1 MDAAETERPEIDC
14 VPSGDSRHSS
24 NFHHSLGK
32 GEKIEQSL
40 AKIRRQMGELFHFTL
55 FAFLTNGCKLRQQ
68 LHLVFYIFYRFIEF
82 DGVSSFVMKAF
93 MKSKVMF
100 DSQSKACLPFS
111 VRKTVVLHI

>member
-1 MDAAETERPEIDC
+1 MDAAGTERPEIES

-40 AKIRRQMGELFHFTL
+40 TKIRRQMGEFFHFTL

-93 MKSKVMF
+93 MKSKVMS
-100 DSQSKACLPFS
+100 D
-111 VRKTVVLHI
+111 V